1 MGVYIKGW
9 GVEDL
14 IDEFGIAIVNRMKE
28 ANMLVEVKE
37 PHGRLIDGKALLKD
51 LSKRWD
57 TNDDHDF
64 ADKEVWHALEDAP
77 TVIES
82 EGE

>member
-1 MGVYIKGW
+1 MGVYIKGASKA
-9 GVEDL
+9 DL
-14 IDEFGIAIVNRMKE
+14 EWWLYTHGIVWDTRDIVDVPK
-28 ANMLVEVKE
+28 

-57 TNDDHDF
+57 TNDDHDI

-77 TVIES
+77 TVIER